1 MNNETIDGFSG
12 HSDRMQLLNYID
24 GLDPRPERVLVGHGE
39 EYKCSDLASSLYK
52 KFGFETRAPMNL
64 ETIRVK

>member
-1 MNNETIDGFSG
+1 MNEHIPINHIQQWPVIGNLQTM
-12 HSDRMQLLNYID
+12 RL
-24 GLDPRPERVLVGHGE
+24 PEF
-39 EYKCSDLASSLYK
+39 KCSDLASSLYK